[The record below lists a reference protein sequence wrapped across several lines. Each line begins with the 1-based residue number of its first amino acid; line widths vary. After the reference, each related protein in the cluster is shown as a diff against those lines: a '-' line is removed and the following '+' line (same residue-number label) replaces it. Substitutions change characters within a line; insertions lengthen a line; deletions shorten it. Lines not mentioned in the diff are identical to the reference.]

1 MEITW
6 FAINCEIELDLS
18 WSKECIISEI
28 SIIPRIPGNQN
39 ANLPVQV
46 EAAIQTTS
54 ATLQINN
61 AKLHV
66 QLVTLSLN
74 DTILFLENI
83 KQARNNFLEQI

>member
-18 WSKECIISEI
+18 WSKECIIPEI

-54 ATLQINN
+54 ATLKINN

-66 QLVTLSLN
+66 QLVTLSIN
-74 DTILFLENI
+74 DNIIFLENI